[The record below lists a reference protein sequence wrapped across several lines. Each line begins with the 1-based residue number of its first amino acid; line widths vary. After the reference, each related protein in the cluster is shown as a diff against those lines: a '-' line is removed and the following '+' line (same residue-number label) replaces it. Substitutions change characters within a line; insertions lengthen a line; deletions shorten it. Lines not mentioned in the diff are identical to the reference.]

1 MYAVPMALEQ
11 YLGTEFRGHVIYPDG
26 NVQIPSLSGL
36 DQKFTERLGGLIRR
50 LADRRPRPGEYPAPG
65 SAVSA
70 ISRRRTV
77 LIESTARSG
86 KRELLATSNQ
96 RRAERQLRPTRGR
109 DAHSRVEAMLAGWP
123 LLYPE
128 TTDAVEQDDH
138 GHDHAAKVRR
148 QVIAPILESQDLLHT
163 FEEKR
168 EEYSKWLRLPG
179 VGLNWDQG
187 TLLAQ
192 EDRKDR
198 KDDALIATF
207 NDHRELLGDAN
218 IKATLES
225 VRLRKIV
232 RRSTIPYRETWPEE
246 SWEKIAHLMTSSEL
260 CNAGI
265 LEHLA
270 TRAGRNERRIE
281 TLARWGFQYALDA
294 YWDAGHSTG
303 SSSTK
308 LEDIPE

>member
-1 MYAVPMALEQ
+1 MPQ
-11 YLGTEFRGHVIYPDG
+11 PI
-26 NVQIPSLSGL
+26 
-36 DQKFTERLGGLIRR
+36 
-50 LADRRPRPGEYPAPG
+50 
-65 SAVSA
+65 
-70 ISRRRTV
+70 
-77 LIESTARSG
+77 
-86 KRELLATSNQ
+86 
-96 RRAERQLRPTRGR
+96 
-109 DAHSRVEAMLAGWP
+109 EAMLAWWP
-123 LLYPE
+123 FLYPE
-128 TTDAVEQDDH
+128 TTDASEQDDN

-168 EEYSKWLRLPG
+168 EEYSKWRDSLAANGRDLE
-179 VGLNWDQG
+179 

-192 EDRKDR
+192 EDR

-232 RRSTIPYRETWPEE
+232 RRSTIPYRETWPQE
-246 SWEKIAHLMTSSEL
+246 SWHQIAHLMTSSEL

-270 TRAGRNERRIE
+270 TGVGRKDNIE

-294 YWDAGHSTG
+294 YWDAGFYGQH
-303 SSSTK
+303 STK
-308 LEDIPE
+308 LEDIFC

>member
-1 MYAVPMALEQ
+1 MPQ
-11 YLGTEFRGHVIYPDG
+11 PI
-26 NVQIPSLSGL
+26 
-36 DQKFTERLGGLIRR
+36 
-50 LADRRPRPGEYPAPG
+50 
-65 SAVSA
+65 
-70 ISRRRTV
+70 
-77 LIESTARSG
+77 
-86 KRELLATSNQ
+86 
-96 RRAERQLRPTRGR
+96 
-109 DAHSRVEAMLAGWP
+109 EAMLARWP
-123 LLYPE
+123 FLYPE
-128 TTDAVEQDDH
+128 ITDASEQNGNDPDN
-138 GHDHAAKVRR
+138 DAARVRR

-168 EEYSKWLRLPG
+168 EEYSKWLGSLPSAEG
-179 VGLNWDQG
+179 DLE

-192 EDRKDR
+192 EDR

-232 RRSTIPYRETWPEE
+232 RRSTIPYRETWPQE
-246 SWEKIAHLMTSSEL
+246 SWHQIAHLMTSSEL

-270 TRAGRNERRIE
+270 TGVGRKDNIE

-294 YWDAGHSTG
+294 YWDAGYYG
-303 SSSTK
+303 QNSTK

>member
-1 MYAVPMALEQ
+1 MLQ
-11 YLGTEFRGHVIYPDG
+11 
-26 NVQIPSLSGL
+26 
-36 DQKFTERLGGLIRR
+36 
-50 LADRRPRPGEYPAPG
+50 
-65 SAVSA
+65 
-70 ISRRRTV
+70 
-77 LIESTARSG
+77 
-86 KRELLATSNQ
+86 
-96 RRAERQLRPTRGR
+96 
-109 DAHSRVEAMLAGWP
+109 RVEAMLARWP
-123 LLYPE
+123 MMYPE
-128 TTDAVEQDDH
+128 TSDADEQNGN

-148 QVIAPILESQDLLHT
+148 QVIAAILESQDLLHT

-168 EEYSKWLRLPG
+168 EEYSKWLGSLPSAEG
-179 VGLNWDQG
+179 DLE

-192 EDRKDR
+192 EDRKD
-198 KDDALIATF
+198 DALIAAF

-265 LEHLA
+265 LEYLA
-270 TRAGRNERRIE
+270 TGVGRKDNIE

-294 YWDAGHSTG
+294 YWDAGYYG
-303 SSSTK
+303 QNSTK

>member
-1 MYAVPMALEQ
+1 MPQ
-11 YLGTEFRGHVIYPDG
+11 PI
-26 NVQIPSLSGL
+26 
-36 DQKFTERLGGLIRR
+36 
-50 LADRRPRPGEYPAPG
+50 
-65 SAVSA
+65 
-70 ISRRRTV
+70 
-77 LIESTARSG
+77 
-86 KRELLATSNQ
+86 
-96 RRAERQLRPTRGR
+96 
-109 DAHSRVEAMLAGWP
+109 EAMLARWP
-123 LLYPE
+123 FLYPE
-128 TTDAVEQDDH
+128 TTDAVEQDDN

-168 EEYSKWLRLPG
+168 EEYSKWRDSLPSAEG
-179 VGLNWDQG
+179 DLE

-192 EDRKDR
+192 EDRKD
-198 KDDALIATF
+198 DALIAAF

-232 RRSTIPYRETWPEE
+232 RRSTIPYRETWPQE
-246 SWEKIAHLMTSSEL
+246 SWHQIAHLMTSSEL

-270 TRAGRNERRIE
+270 TGVGRKDNIE

-294 YWDAGHSTG
+294 YWDAGYYGQKLDETRGYPGMMSSRCPSSRGTGLSKHSA
-303 SSSTK
+303 
-308 LEDIPE
+308 EDSEAGNC